1 MKQSGRKHG
10 SAFKAKV
17 ALSAIRGDQ
26 TLSEVAARTEA
37 YPTLINNWKKQLA
50 EGAPELFSSGH
61 TKQNKSQEALIA
73 KLYQHRSV
81 DGGAGFFVGQV
92 RSMSRTQKRGMV
104 DRDHAD
110 VLVVRQ
116 CELLSISCS
125 SVYYSPIETSDY
137 ELELMRLIDSQYL
150 WTPFYDSRKMT
161 AWLRGRDT
169 GSTKSA
175 YIS

>member
-1 MKQSGRKHG
+1 
-10 SAFKAKV
+10 
-17 ALSAIRGDQ
+17 
-26 TLSEVAARTEA
+26 
-37 YPTLINNWKKQLA
+37 
-50 EGAPELFSSGH
+50 
-61 TKQNKSQEALIA
+61 
-73 KLYQHRSV
+73 
-81 DGGAGFFVGQV
+81 
-92 RSMSRTQKRGMV
+92 MV

-137 ELELMRLIDSQYL
+137 ELELMRLIDKYL

-175 YIS
+175 YKS

>member
-26 TLSEVAARTEA
+26 TLSEVAARIEA

-50 EGAPELFSSGH
+50 EGAPEQFSSGH

-92 RSMSRTQKRGMV
+92 RSMSRTQ
-104 DRDHAD
+104 RDH
-110 VLVVRQ
+110 
-116 CELLSISCS
+116 
-125 SVYYSPIETSDY
+125 
-137 ELELMRLIDSQYL
+137 
-150 WTPFYDSRKMT
+150 
-161 AWLRGRDT
+161 
-169 GSTKSA
+169 
-175 YIS
+175 

>member
-1 MKQSGRKHG
+1 
-10 SAFKAKV
+10 
-17 ALSAIRGDQ
+17 
-26 TLSEVAARTEA
+26 
-37 YPTLINNWKKQLA
+37 
-50 EGAPELFSSGH
+50 
-61 TKQNKSQEALIA
+61 
-73 KLYQHRSV
+73 
-81 DGGAGFFVGQV
+81 
-92 RSMSRTQKRGMV
+92 MSRTQKRGMV

-116 CELLSISCS
+116 CELLSISRS

-161 AWLRGRDT
+161 AWLRGSDT
-169 GSTKSA
+169 GPTESA